1 MSSGHDVSEGGGRL
15 GVRECGSAGVCACV
29 SLGLSESGGARG
41 LGVSRHSHTA
51 THPHTSVF
59 RMAAAVAVWS
69 LAWALPAAATT
80 LDDCIRTALKEN
92 PDAQSAGQ
100 RVLSA
105 QAARRQ
111 AQSAFLPR
119 VNLAGSYTRTDNAGQ
134 ALFMQLNRRQLN
146 FQGDLNN
153 PDDTHDWRGSVTAQ
167 YRLFDGGRRRLD
179 AAMAGEGIAVARAA
193 LEGVQNQLVHEITR
207 SFYGVL
213 QARAFASVQEESVKS
228 IEESLRIAKERFQA
242 GSTVKTDV
250 LNLEVQLAQAR
261 EDLIRANHSA
271 ELALAALN
279 AGIGRDM
286 VAPTNVAET
295 VRGELVSPPA
305 NDDLSVLDTKRP
317 EMRAARIMADI
328 QRDKWRRARR
338 DLMPV
343 VNAFGSYDQDKGDS
357 DWKDSYFAG
366 VSAELNIFDGRQT
379 RSVVAQALA
388 DYRAAEGARQK
399 ARNDLKLD
407 LIQAQ
412 LGVRDAWERL
422 QVTQRSLENARE
434 ALRITQEVYKQGA
447 AEISTLMTAQVGLTA
462 TRTRDVAA
470 HYDYL
475 TASSNLAR
483 ARGELVE
490 KYAAY
495 AAQQ

>member
-1 MSSGHDVSEGGGRL
+1 
-15 GVRECGSAGVCACV
+15 
-29 SLGLSESGGARG
+29 
-41 LGVSRHSHTA
+41 
-51 THPHTSVF
+51 
-59 RMAAAVAVWS
+59 
-69 LAWALPAAATT
+69 
-80 LDDCIRTALKEN
+80 
-92 PDAQSAGQ
+92 
-100 RVLSA
+100 
-105 QAARRQ
+105 
-111 AQSAFLPR
+111 
-119 VNLAGSYTRTDNAGQ
+119 
-134 ALFMQLNRRQLN
+134 
-146 FQGDLNN
+146 
-153 PDDTHDWRGSVTAQ
+153 
-167 YRLFDGGRRRLD
+167 
-179 AAMAGEGIAVARAA
+179 
-193 LEGVQNQLVHEITR
+193 
-207 SFYGVL
+207 
-213 QARAFASVQEESVKS
+213 
-228 IEESLRIAKERFQA
+228 
-242 GSTVKTDV
+242 
-250 LNLEVQLAQAR
+250 
-261 EDLIRANHSA
+261 
-271 ELALAALN
+271 
-279 AGIGRDM
+279 
-286 VAPTNVAET
+286 
-295 VRGELVSPPA
+295 
-305 NDDLSVLDTKRP
+305 
-317 EMRAARIMADI
+317 MRAARIMADI